1 MSDWAWD
8 TRKAAAN
15 EAKHGISFELASMVF
30 SDPLNISDPD
40 PHPDGDRWVTIG
52 RANAVILFVSHT
64 LIEPDLDC
72 GRIISA
78 RRATA
83 HERKRYVESAYS

>member
-15 EAKHGISFELASMVF
+15 LKKHGIVFELAAMVF
-30 SDPLNISDPD
+30 SDPFNFSEPD
-40 PHPDGDRWVTIG
+40 PHPDGNRWVTIG
-52 RANAVILFVSHT
+52 KAGAVLLFVSHT
-64 LIEPDLDC
+64 LIEPEFEY

-83 HERKRYVESAYS
+83 HERKRYVSYSYS

>member
-8 TRKAAAN
+8 IPKAKAN
-15 EAKHGISFELASMVF
+15 ESKHGISFELASGVF
-30 SDPLNISDPD
+30 LDRFNISEPD
-40 PHPDGDRWVTIG
+40 EHPDGDRWFTIG
-52 RANAVILFVSHT
+52 KAGAVILFVSHT
-64 LIEPDLDC
+64 LVEPDLEY

-83 HERKRYVESAYS
+83 HERKRYAEGSYT

>member
-8 TRKAAAN
+8 IRKAEAN
-15 EAKHGISFELASMVF
+15 LRKHGTSFELATVVF
-30 SDPLNISDPD
+30 SDPFNFSEPD
-40 PHPDGDRWVTIG
+40 PHPDSNRWVTIG
-52 RANAVILFVSHT
+52 KAGAVILFVSHT
-64 LIEPDLDC
+64 FIEPDLEY

-83 HERKRYVESAYS
+83 HERKRYVSSTYS